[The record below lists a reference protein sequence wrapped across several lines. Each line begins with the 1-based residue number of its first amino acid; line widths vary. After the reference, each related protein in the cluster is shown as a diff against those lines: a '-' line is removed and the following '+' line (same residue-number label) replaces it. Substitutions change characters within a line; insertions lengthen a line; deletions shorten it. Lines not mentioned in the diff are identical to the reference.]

1 MPTVTREDS
10 DDDTVL
16 FKVTDRISPSETQNV
31 ADLNFLCQKLRP
43 SPGQYINLSSHLDVS
58 IR

>member
-31 ADLNFLCQKLRP
+31 ADLNFLCFLLPTKTSHNTVKILTFG
-43 SPGQYINLSSHLDVS
+43 SP
-58 IR
+58 R